1 MKKQTLFS
9 ILFAMMLTA
18 TFTACSS
25 SDDVQVTEAGKSNSL
40 LMGKWELVTKQ
51 ELDKK
56 GDVIGEDLSNSHN
69 YPAQIT
75 EYHKQGITIQ
85 TDFSSQKDKQGNYF
99 NERSPRQWELIGT
112 KLYLGISKNLEQKA
126 DQVYDVKVLD
136 GGQLVI
142 ERKLDQYDIAKYS
155 SNVSSIRIIYKKV
168 L

>member
-9 ILFAMMLTA
+9 ILFAIMLTA

-25 SDDVQVTEAGKSNSL
+25 NDDVQVTETGKSNSL
-40 LMGKWELVTKQ
+40 LMGKWELVSKQ
-51 ELDKK
+51 QLDLK
-56 GDVIGEDLSNSHN
+56 GNVITEDLATSHS

-85 TDFSSQKDKQGNYF
+85 TTFSSQKDKQGNYL
-99 NERSPRQWELIGT
+99 NERWPRQWELIGT

-126 DQVYDVKVLD
+126 DQVYKVELLD
-136 GGQLVI
+136 HGQLVI
-142 ERKLDQYDIAKYS
+142 QRNLDQYDTAKYS
-155 SNVSSIRIIYKKV
+155 SDVSSIRMIYKKV